1 MRKTIFVLVI
11 LLLVSQVGVGM
22 SAVVDDTVVV
32 VNDEPITAVD
42 LFKTMRFYGIDNP
55 KKAINQA
62 IEDKLVAQRAKK
74 INLTI
79 NNNEYAKLKSE
90 FITKKRLKNLER
102 IGLKQSDLEKFIK
115 LQMLK
120 REIISYVVRGNIM
133 VNNNQIKKYYLEN
146 KKRFETGELIHL
158 YKIAFSYSTSNE
170 DVQKK
175 NASTWLENIQ
185 GGKLNFNDA
194 AAILG
199 YGNFDMGWMNPSGL
213 YPSFY
218 KIIKK
223 MKIGEVYGLIKTKT
237 QFLIIELAGRKNKRV
252 LPLADVR
259 ERIKSILVNRS
270 ISQSF
275 ARWMSTLKQY
285 SSISI
290 YEK

>member
-11 LLLVSQVGVGM
+11 LLLVSQAGVGM
-22 SAVVDDTVVV
+22 SGVIDDTVAV

-62 IEDKLVAQRAKK
+62 IEDKLVAERAKK

-79 NNNEYAKLKSE
+79 NNNEYAKLKNE
-90 FITKKRLKNLER
+90 FITKKQLKNLER

-133 VNNNQIKKYYLEN
+133 VNNDQIKKYYLEN

-158 YKIAFSYSTSNE
+158 YKIAFSYNTSNE
-170 DVQKK
+170 EAQKQ
-175 NASTWLENIQ
+175 NASTWLEDIQ
-185 GGKLNFNDA
+185 GGKLSFNDA
-194 AAILG
+194 ARILN
-199 YGNFDMGWMNPSGL
+199 YGNFDMGWINPSGL

-223 MKIGEVYGLIKTKT
+223 MKTGEVYGLIKTKT

-270 ISQSF
+270 ISESF